1 MDDLTWNT
9 KLAQRKLQRRREFWL
24 LILLAAVLL
33 GFGLWHFFYA
43 CTPEYAL
50 RELQSAVRRKDS
62 AAISRYVNLELVSSR
77 AYDDLTRN
85 MFAGDATLSPKTKV
99 LFEKFYLMVKPQFID
114 GTKTAILDSVKAGEW
129 MPPNGDNILKGRQ
142 LGIDYDYFIERFQLR
157 NTEFVKTISVQR
169 DGHSATA
176 AVQVK
181 DTYTQTPFTMELIM
195 EQQEDGHWQ
204 VAYIKNY
211 RDYLDAIEPLQN
223 QDIAE
228 YLAAT
233 RTIVDTYNQTFQRQ
247 QQKFQALTATA
258 QGRLSD
264 SQKSNLHSF
273 LTQEV
278 IPTLN
283 QRQDELDAIAVPAG
297 AQYISQL
304 RSQSTRITIAAW
316 QHFAAGIA
324 EDTQSELETAETL
337 HKEEL
342 DIDRRID
349 DIIKHTAI
357 TKNAPSIP

>member
-1 MDDLTWNT
+1 
-9 KLAQRKLQRRREFWL
+9 
-24 LILLAAVLL
+24 
-33 GFGLWHFFYA
+33 
-43 CTPEYAL
+43 
-50 RELQSAVRRKDS
+50 
-62 AAISRYVNLELVSSR
+62 
-77 AYDDLTRN
+77 
-85 MFAGDATLSPKTKV
+85 
-99 LFEKFYLMVKPQFID
+99 MVKPQFID

-142 LGIDYDYFIERFQLR
+142 LGIDYDYFIERSQLR